1 MSHPSICWDNPAC
14 WHPRDRRGSPTE
26 SVAGLRYR
34 PARGDDVRPVRL
46 WLRSE
51 LRTRWKALAGVAL
64 LLGLAGGTVI
74 AATAAARR
82 TATAYDRFLVAQN
95 AADVTILDDGSIGIN
110 VALDKIIALPQ
121 VESYARTSLIMYVK
135 NDHAA
140 VASVDDRLGRTI
152 NKLKIIS
159 GRMYDS
165 SKVEEVV
172 LGFGVARDLKMTVG
186 STFTFIDSAYEEALA
201 KQGLTNTMLKV
212 VGIAAGS
219 GEFPP
224 QYRGLYPSVHLTPA
238 LFKKYGNEFA
248 QNDVGTASG
257 CLFIKLKRG
266 AVDVPA
272 FRAAVE
278 KLAPDQ
284 PVDPISASELGIATR
299 RSFHFQAIGLWLLAA
314 FGALATVL
322 VGGQALARQAFLGA
336 TDFPTLNALG
346 FRRGELVTIGL
357 LRALIVGSAS
367 AVVAVVVAIAL
378 SPLAPVGDARIAE
391 PNPGVSF
398 DVTAIGIGVGALIA
412 LAVALAAFPAWNA
425 ARTRS
430 VNVSEEPAS
439 TCGSRIAAYLARI
452 SAPASGVAGAR
463 LALEKGRGRTAVPV
477 RSSIAGAAFGLAVLI
492 GATTF
497 GASLNHLIGTP
508 ALYGASWDAFLTNY
522 GDGEDLRD
530 HVDELLAAK
539 GVTDITIAG
548 DLPLLIGGR
557 PLLSFG
563 TRALRGDAG
572 PPIVAGSAPRRADE
586 IALTSRTARRVH
598 AKIGDRI
605 RLRVAVAATPMTT
618 FTVVGTTVIP
628 PFGFVNA
635 EPGEGALLTLDG
647 MVRLIPEQF
656 LTEITLASDAMI
668 RFAPGVD
675 REKVIQS
682 LGPFF
687 GRDPNEFGEGPRD
700 TPADVVSFGHV
711 QNLPLILGIILGI
724 VASATLAH
732 TTMSSV
738 RRRRRDLAILKTLG
752 FERRQL
758 RATVAWQAT
767 ALSLV
772 AMFLAVPAGIA
783 FGRWTW
789 RLLAN
794 QVSVVPEPVVPAI
807 LTAVIAA
814 AALILANLIA
824 AIPGRTAARL
834 QPALILRTE

>member
-1 MSHPSICWDNPAC
+1 MLAPPAQAGK
-14 WHPRDRRGSPTE
+14 PDRTGCQAAVSSRS
-26 SVAGLRYR
+26 
-34 PARGDDVRPVRL
+34 GDEVQPVTL
-46 WLRSE
+46 WLRGE
-51 LRTRWKALAGVAL
+51 LRTRWKALAAVAL

-74 AATAAARR
+74 GAAAAARR
-82 TATAYDRFLVAQN
+82 TASAYDRFLVAQN
-95 AADVTILDDGSIGIN
+95 AADVTVLDDGGIGIN
-110 VALDKIIALPQ
+110 VALEKIIALPQ
-121 VESYARTSLIMYVK
+121 VASYARSSLITYVK
-135 NDHAA
+135 DDHAA

-152 NKLKIIS
+152 NKLKIIE

-165 SKVEEVV
+165 SKVDEVV
-172 LGFGVARDLKMTVG
+172 VGFGVARDLKLKVG
-186 STFTFIDSAYEEALA
+186 NTFTIVDSAYEEALA
-201 KQGLTNTMLKV
+201 ERGLTNTTLKV

-248 QNDVGTASG
+248 SNNSGIGAG
-257 CLFIKLKRG
+257 CLFIKLKHG
-266 AVDVPA
+266 AADLPQ
-272 FRAAVE
+272 FRAALS

-284 PVDPISASELGIATR
+284 PIDPISADDIGLATK

-314 FGALATVL
+314 FGALAMIL
-322 VGGQALARQAFLGA
+322 VGGQALARQAFLGSV
-336 TDFPTLNALG
+336 DFPTLHALG
-346 FRRGELVTIGL
+346 FRRSELFTIGI
-357 LRALIVGSAS
+357 LRAVVVGLGA
-367 AVVAVVVAIAL
+367 AVVAVVLAVAL
-378 SPLAPVGDARIAE
+378 SPLSPVGDARIAE
-391 PNPGVSF
+391 PTPGIAF
-398 DVTAIGIGVGALIA
+398 DITSIGIGVAALVA
-412 LAVALAAFPAWNA
+412 LAVTLATVPAWSA
-425 ARTRS
+425 ARARS
-430 VNVSEEPAS
+430 ANVSDEPAS
-439 TCGSRIAAYLARI
+439 THSSRIAAYLARM
-452 SAPASGVAGAR
+452 SAPASSVAGAR

-477 RSSIAGAAFGLAVLI
+477 RSSIAGAAFGLAALI
-492 GATTF
+492 AATTF
-497 GASLNHLIGTP
+497 GASLNHLIATP
-508 ALYGASWDAFLTNY
+508 GLYGASWDAFLTNY
-522 GDGEDLRD
+522 GEGEDLRD
-530 HVDELLAAK
+530 HVDEFLAAP

-548 DLPLLIGGR
+548 DLPLIVGGR

-563 TRALRGDAG
+563 VRALRGDAG
-572 PPIVAGSAPRRADE
+572 PPMVAGRAPQRADQ
-586 IALTSRTARRVH
+586 IALTSRTARRIH
-598 AKIGDRI
+598 AGIGDRI
-605 RLRVAVAATPMTT
+605 RVRVAVAEAPMTT

-635 EPGEGALLTLDG
+635 EPGEGALMTLDG
-647 MVRLIPEQF
+647 SLRLIPEPF
-656 LTEITLASDAMI
+656 LSEVTLASDAMI

-675 REKVIQS
+675 RQQVIRS
-682 LGPFF
+682 LGPLF
-687 GRDPNEFGEGPRD
+687 GRAPNEFGEGPRE

-711 QNLPLILGIILGI
+711 QNLPLILGIVLGI

-772 AMFLAVPAGIA
+772 SMILAVPSGIA

-794 QVSVVPEPVVPAI
+794 QISVVPRPVVPAI
-807 LTAVIAA
+807 LTAVIAL
-814 AALILANLIA
+814 AALILANVIA